1 MVTEFTGGGDPRRS
15 LELLWGVRDAARRG
29 PKPRLTTE
37 DVVRGAIA
45 LADAEGLQAF
55 SMRKV
60 AEALGVSPMALYTYV
75 PSKAELIEVM
85 IDRAWGEVPL
95 ADQAPGDWRARLET
109 KARQDWEHMQRHPW
123 MLQIAAHRPPLG
135 PNIARRYESAFR
147 IVDHLG
153 LTDVEMENV
162 IALVDNYV
170 RGAVRVVVE
179 ASEVEARSGID
190 DREWWMSRSPV
201 LAELITPDQFPTAT
215 RVGDS
220 CRDFHEVEA
229 KRPQNFEFG
238 LQRVLDGVAAFV
250 AARHDAKV

>member
-29 PKPRLTTE
+29 PKPKLTTDE
-37 DVVRGAIA
+37 VVRAAIA
-45 LADAEGLQAF
+45 LADAEGLQAL

-60 AEALGVSPMALYTYV
+60 AEALGVSPMSLYTYV
-75 PSKAELIEVM
+75 PSKSELIEVM
-85 IDRAWGEVPL
+85 LDRAWGEAPP
-95 ADQAPGDWRARLET
+95 ADQAPGDWRTQLEA
-109 KARQDWEHMQRHPW
+109 KARQDWELIQRHPW
-123 MLQIAAHRPPLG
+123 MLQIASHRPPLG

-147 IVDHLG
+147 IVDGLG
-153 LTDVEMENV
+153 LTDVEMDHV

-170 RGAVRVVVE
+170 RGAVRVIVE
-179 ASEVEARSGID
+179 ASEVAQRSGID

-215 RVGDS
+215 RVGAS
-220 CRDFHEVEA
+220 CRDFHEIEA

-250 AARHDAKV
+250 STRRGATG